1 MAVTIVLTNQKGGVG
16 KTTSSAALSSGLWR
30 DGYRVLAVDLDSQGN
45 LGFSLGLDM
54 EEGHTIYEVL
64 KGEIPI
70 RDAIRHTE
78 DGADILTSDILLSE
92 AELFLAGGGRQL
104 TLKKVLDDVSSEYD
118 YIIIDTPPA
127 LNILTVNGYAAADY
141 LVIPMA
147 AEILSLVG
155 LIQLKE
161 TIESVQSSVNP
172 KLNVLG
178 ILMTKY
184 NRRTRLSRE
193 VLEMAQTVASQ
204 IGTEVFDAKIRCGV
218 AAAEAPAHG
227 LSIFEYAPRAN
238 PTVDYRDFV
247 REAVQKMHKSE

>member
-1 MAVTIVLTNQKGGVG
+1 MFLTG
-16 KTTSSAALSSGLWR
+16 TA
-30 DGYRVLAVDLDSQGN
+30 
-45 LGFSLGLDM
+45 
-54 EEGHTIYEVL
+54 
-64 KGEIPI
+64 
-70 RDAIRHTE
+70 
-78 DGADILTSDILLSE
+78 
-92 AELFLAGGGRQL
+92 RQL
-104 TLKKVLDDVSSEYD
+104 KLKNVLDDVSSDYD

-141 LVIPMA
+141 LVIPMS

-161 TIESVQSSVNP
+161 TIESVQGSVNP

-193 VLEMAQTVASQ
+193 VLEMAQTVAAQ
-204 IGTEVFDAKIRCGV
+204 IGTEVFDTKIRCGV

-227 LSIFEYAPRAN
+227 LSIFDYAPKAN

-247 REAVQKMHKSE
+247 EEAVQKMHKGA